1 MKTLVI
7 CGGIKMKTIAV
18 RMLIVIMALAVC
30 LAPVALA
37 KESAGDNMASD
48 AGIGAASFLC
58 YLPYGAAKLAVAV
71 LGGVAGGFTYPFDQ
85 QAAKSVW
92 HTTMEGDYLVTPDH
106 LRGKKELHF
115 IGAPPANSR
124 NGRG

>member
-1 MKTLVI
+1 
-7 CGGIKMKTIAV
+7 MKTIAV
-18 RMLIVIMALAVC
+18 RMLIVIIALALC

-37 KESAGDNMASD
+37 KESTGDDMASD
-48 AGIGAASFLC
+48 VGIGAASFLFS
-58 YLPYGAAKLAVAV
+58 LPYGASKVAMA
-71 LGGVAGGFTYPFDQ
+71 LIGGLAGGFTYPFDK
-85 QAAKSVW
+85 QAAESVW

-115 IGAPPANSR
+115 IGAAPASSR